1 MKKIKRDQ
9 RPYEL
14 VQQHLSGLILNTI
27 LKIVEDL
34 GGPYQAKP
42 GLGGMA
48 AYPPKAMAVVCIL
61 MEAEARTYRKMVSHL
76 RMNRS
81 LAMKT
86 GLPKIPSKSTIWR
99 AYGMIP
105 EPYLREVHTRII
117 GDVMVTGSV
126 AGDSTGYSSNR
137 FVRWFQHPPRPGQAQ
152 ARLGQSAQHR
162 RHLHQD
168 RPRLPG
174 HRRVRLRHHRIVAD
188 AGEDR
193 RGHWFLLPGLGLPG
207 QEDLRR
213 HIRQGHG
220 TAHPA
225 QVQHRLQERWQP
237 GLGRYGQDAQGR
249 AGPVHGRVP
258 PAQHH
263 RGRLWRNQEDV
274 WEPPPEPQ
282 ARPAEPGDS
291 NPGHLLQHRGGR
303 AIARKKRQAHA
314 RVAHC
319 NGCLTGAVTA
329 APSVGEPAH
338 HPLDRMGFYGFGQT
352 LKPAVCEKR
361 HNPKNSKNTCTDA
374 TTADDCGIMSLG
386 HSPICVIT

>member
-1 MKKIKRDQ
+1 MKKGKRDQ
-9 RPYEL
+9 RQYDL
-14 VQQHLSGLILNTI
+14 VQQHLPGLILSTI
-27 LKIVEDL
+27 LRIVEDL
-34 GGPYQAKP
+34 GDPYRAKP
-42 GLGGMA
+42 GLGGMT

-61 MEAEARTYRKMVSHL
+61 MEAEASTYRKMVGHL
-76 RMNRS
+76 RMNRG
-81 LAMKT
+81 LAMKI
-86 GLPKIPSKSTIWR
+86 GLLKIPSKSTIWR

-117 GDVMVTGSV
+117 GDVMVTGSL

-137 FVRWFQHPPRPGQAQ
+137 FVRWF
-152 ARLGQSAQHR
+152 SI
-162 RHLHQD
+162 RHDQ
-168 RPRLPG
+168 
-174 HRRVRLRHHRIVAD
+174 VRLKRGWVKLHSIVDVSTRTVLDYLVTDGYASDITGLWPMLGRIEEGAD
-188 AGEDR
+188 FFCLDSAYLARKICDAIAAKGMTPR
-193 RGHWFLLPGLGLPG
+193 
-207 QEDLRR
+207 
-213 HIRQGHG
+213 IRQ
-220 TAHPA
+220 
-225 QVQHRLQERWQP
+225 VQYRLQERGQP
-237 GLGRYGQDAQGR
+237 GLGRYDQNAQGR

-263 RGRLWRNQEDV
+263 RGRLWGNQEDV
-274 WEPPPEPQ
+274 WEPPQEPQ

-319 NGCLTGAVTA
+319 NGCMTGAVAA

-352 LKPAVCEKR
+352 LKPAVCEKC

-374 TTADDCGIMSLG
+374 TTADDCGVMSLG
-386 HSPICVIT
+386 HSPTKRKA